1 MQDLEHEV
9 AQEIYSVSEFNSD
22 VRSVLEG
29 SFDSIWIEGEISNFA
44 APGSGHWYFSLKD
57 DNAQVRCAMFKGN
70 QRKVTFMPKNGA
82 HVLLRARIS
91 LYEARGEFQLIAD
104 FMEE

>member
-9 AQEIYSVSEFNSD
+9 AQEIYTVSEFNSD

-29 SFDSIWIEGEISNFA
+29 SFDNVWIEGEVSNFA

-57 DNAQVRCAMFKGN
+57 DNAQVRCAMFRSS
-70 QRKVTFMPKNGA
+70 QRGLNFTPKKWHA
-82 HVLLRARIS
+82 CFTACKRQPV
-91 LYEARGEFQLIAD
+91 
-104 FMEE
+104 